1 MAQLVENP
9 ANLRNIT
16 PIATHCQPSYS
27 VMPDTDLPPVLPPS
41 SELKSSELNAASV
54 LDIDQNSGTASA
66 SEVQRNIDMTNA
78 QPDAAHTPS
87 EPIIGDGITINTSI
101 PPASATAAER
111 KAYLNHLIK
120 HLPNLPGVYKM
131 IGKSGDILYVGKAK
145 SLKNRVSSYFAKT
158 IDHPKTRALVQRI
171 HHIDTI
177 ITRSETEALLLEQN
191 LIKLHRPPYN
201 VLLRDDKSYLY
212 VFISADKPYPRL
224 AYGRGK
230 GQHQKGKFFG
240 PFPSAHA
247 AKETL
252 LLMQKMFQVRQCTNT
267 FFKARQRPC
276 LEYQI
281 KRCRAPCVGLVSPED
296 YTDDV
301 NNTIRFLKGE
311 GNDLQVRLV
320 GKMEQAAEAMQFE
333 QAAFY
338 RDQLSMLRE
347 VQAKQAVYTVKG
359 EADIIAIAS
368 QAGITCVHV
377 MNVRGG
383 RVLGGNNYFPDVD
396 SQQDLAENLSEF
408 VSSFYFQV
416 SDDLPD
422 DLIISHELPDQ
433 AAVGDALAEQFG
445 KKVAIKTRVREQRA
459 EWLSLAQ
466 MNANNALQTKLG
478 DYLEVKAR
486 YQALQDVLRDALGGK
501 TLDRIE
507 CFDISHTMGEATIAS
522 CVVCDQGGLRKRDYR
537 QYAIHGITG
546 GDDYAAMQQALTRRY
561 SKQPLP
567 DLLLIDGGKG
577 QLNMAKNVL
586 SELGILGQTLL
597 VGVAKGEGR
606 KAGLEVLHFI
616 DREPLDLP
624 PDSKALHLIMH
635 IRDEAHRFAITAHR
649 KKRDK
654 RRASSVLEAIPGLGE
669 KRRRDLLNHFG
680 GLQQLLGASQQEI
693 EQVHG
698 IGKVMAN
705 TIYKVLHH

>member
-1 MAQLVENP
+1 
-9 ANLRNIT
+9 
-16 PIATHCQPSYS
+16 
-27 VMPDTDLPPVLPPS
+27 MP
-41 SELKSSELNAASV
+41 KNK
-54 LDIDQNSGTASA
+54 
-66 SEVQRNIDMTNA
+66 
-78 QPDAAHTPS
+78 TPS
-87 EPIIGDGITINTSI
+87 IDPATIEI
-101 PPASATAAER
+101 AAATADR
-111 KAYLNHLIK
+111 KARLDHLIK
-120 HLPNLPGVYKM
+120 RLPNLPGVYKM
-131 IGKSGDILYVGKAK
+131 LGKNGDIIYVGKAK
-145 SLKNRVSSYFAKT
+145 SLKSRVNSYFAKT

-171 HHIDTI
+171 DNIETI

-230 GQHQKGKFFG
+230 GQHQKGRFFG

-247 AKETL
+247 AKQTL
-252 LLMQKMFQVRQCTNT
+252 LMMQKMFMVRQCTNT
-267 FFKARQRPC
+267 FFAQRQRPC

-281 KRCRAPCVGLVSPED
+281 KRCKAPCVGLVSPEE
-296 YTDDV
+296 YADDV

-311 GNDLQVRLV
+311 GTDLQVKLV
-320 GKMEQAAEAMQFE
+320 GKMEQAAEDMNFE
-333 QAAFY
+333 QAALY

-377 MNVRGG
+377 MNVRNGQ
-383 RVLGGNNYFPDVD
+383 VLGGNNYFPDVD
-396 SQQDLAENLSEF
+396 SENDIADNLSEF

-416 SDDLPD
+416 SDDLPEE
-422 DLIISHELPDQ
+422 LIINHELPDQ
-433 AAVGDALAEQFG
+433 TAMTEALTETFG
-445 KKVAIKTRVREQRA
+445 KKVTLKTKVREQRS
-459 EWLSLAQ
+459 EWLTLAQ

-478 DYLEVKAR
+478 DYLEVKSRFNALNEVLKE
-486 YQALQDVLRDALGGK
+486 ALQGK
-501 TLDRIE
+501 SLDRIE

-522 CVVCDQGGLRKRDYR
+522 CVVADQGGLRKRDYR

-546 GDDYAAMQQALTRRY
+546 GDDYAAMKQVLNRRY

-577 QLNMAKNVL
+577 QLNMAKDVL
-586 SELGILGQTLL
+586 SELGILPQTLL

-624 PDSKALHLIMH
+624 ADSKALHLIMH

-654 RRASSVLEAIPGLGE
+654 RRSSSVLEAIPGLGE
-669 KRRRDLLNHFG
+669 KRRRELLNHFG
-680 GLQQLLGASQQEI
+680 GLQQLLGASQDEI
-693 EQVHG
+693 GQVNG

-705 TIYKVLHH
+705 TIYKVLHG

>member
-1 MAQLVENP
+1 
-9 ANLRNIT
+9 
-16 PIATHCQPSYS
+16 
-27 VMPDTDLPPVLPPS
+27 MP
-41 SELKSSELNAASV
+41 KNK
-54 LDIDQNSGTASA
+54 
-66 SEVQRNIDMTNA
+66 
-78 QPDAAHTPS
+78 TPS
-87 EPIIGDGITINTSI
+87 IDPATIEI
-101 PPASATAAER
+101 AAATADR
-111 KAYLNHLIK
+111 KARLDHLIK
-120 HLPNLPGVYKM
+120 RLPNLPGVYKM
-131 IGKSGDILYVGKAK
+131 LGKNGDIIYVGKAK
-145 SLKNRVSSYFAKT
+145 SLKSRVNSYFAKT

-171 HHIDTI
+171 DNIETI

-230 GQHQKGKFFG
+230 GQHQKGRFFG

-247 AKETL
+247 AKQTL
-252 LLMQKMFQVRQCTNT
+252 LMMQKMFMVRQCTNT
-267 FFKARQRPC
+267 FFAQRQRPC

-281 KRCRAPCVGLVSPED
+281 KRCKAPCVGLVSPED
-296 YTDDV
+296 YADDV

-311 GNDLQVRLV
+311 GTDLQVKLV
-320 GKMEQAAEAMQFE
+320 GKMEQAAEDMNFE
-333 QAAFY
+333 QAALY

-377 MNVRGG
+377 MNVRNGQ
-383 RVLGGNNYFPDVD
+383 VLGGNNYFPDVD
-396 SQQDLAENLSEF
+396 SENDIADNLSEF

-416 SDDLPD
+416 SDDLPEE
-422 DLIISHELPDQ
+422 LIISHELPDQ
-433 AAVGDALAEQFG
+433 NAMTEALTETFG
-445 KKVAIKTRVREQRA
+445 KKVTIKTKVREQRN
-459 EWLSLAQ
+459 EWLTLAQ

-478 DYLEVKAR
+478 DYLEVKSRFNALNEVLKE
-486 YQALQDVLRDALGGK
+486 ALQGK
-501 TLDRIE
+501 SLDRIE

-522 CVVCDQGGLRKRDYR
+522 CVVADQGGLRKRDYR

-546 GDDYAAMQQALTRRY
+546 GDDYAAMKQVLNRRY

-577 QLNMAKNVL
+577 QLNMAKDVL
-586 SELGILGQTLL
+586 SELGILPQTLL

-624 PDSKALHLIMH
+624 ADSKALHLIMH

-654 RRASSVLEAIPGLGE
+654 RRSSSVLEAIPGLGE
-669 KRRRDLLNHFG
+669 KRRRELLNHFG
-680 GLQQLLGASQQEI
+680 GLQQLLGASQDEI
-693 EQVHG
+693 GQVNG

-705 TIYKVLHH
+705 TIYKVLHG

>member
-1 MAQLVENP
+1 MPKNKMPSIDP
-9 ANLRNIT
+9 ATIE
-16 PIATHCQPSYS
+16 IA
-27 VMPDTDLPPVLPPS
+27 
-41 SELKSSELNAASV
+41 A
-54 LDIDQNSGTASA
+54 
-66 SEVQRNIDMTNA
+66 
-78 QPDAAHTPS
+78 
-87 EPIIGDGITINTSI
+87 
-101 PPASATAAER
+101 ATADR
-111 KAYLNHLIK
+111 KARLDHLIK
-120 HLPNLPGVYKM
+120 RLPNLPGVYKM
-131 IGKSGDILYVGKAK
+131 LGKNGDIIYVGKAK
-145 SLKNRVSSYFAKT
+145 SLKSRVNSYFAKT

-171 HHIDTI
+171 DNIETI

-230 GQHQKGKFFG
+230 GQHQKGRFFG

-247 AKETL
+247 AKQTL
-252 LLMQKMFQVRQCTNT
+252 LMMQKMFMVRQCTNA
-267 FFKARQRPC
+267 FFTQRQRPC

-281 KRCRAPCVGLVSPED
+281 KRCKAPCVGLVSPEE
-296 YTDDV
+296 YADDV

-311 GNDLQVRLV
+311 GTDLQVKLV
-320 GKMEQAAEAMQFE
+320 GKMEQAAEDMNFE
-333 QAAFY
+333 QAALY

-377 MNVRGG
+377 MNVRNGQ
-383 RVLGGNNYFPDVD
+383 VLGGNNYFPDVD
-396 SQQDLAENLSEF
+396 SENDIADNLSEF

-416 SDDLPD
+416 SDDLPEE
-422 DLIISHELPDQ
+422 LIISHELPDQ
-433 AAVGDALAEQFG
+433 TAMTEALTETFG
-445 KKVAIKTRVREQRA
+445 KKVTIKTKVREQRS
-459 EWLSLAQ
+459 EWLTLAQ

-478 DYLEVKAR
+478 DYLEVKSRFNALNEVLKE
-486 YQALQDVLRDALGGK
+486 ALQGK
-501 TLDRIE
+501 SLDRIE

-522 CVVCDQGGLRKRDYR
+522 CVVADQGGLRKRDYR

-546 GDDYAAMQQALTRRY
+546 GDDYAAMKQVLNRRY

-577 QLNMAKNVL
+577 QLNMAKDVL
-586 SELGILGQTLL
+586 SELGILTQTLL

-624 PDSKALHLIMH
+624 ADSKALHLIMH

-654 RRASSVLEAIPGLGE
+654 RRSSSVLEAIPGLGE
-669 KRRRDLLNHFG
+669 KRRRELLNHFG
-680 GLQQLLGASQQEI
+680 GLQQLLGASQDEI
-693 EQVHG
+693 GQVNG

-705 TIYKVLHH
+705 TIYKVLHG

>member
-1 MAQLVENP
+1 
-9 ANLRNIT
+9 
-16 PIATHCQPSYS
+16 
-27 VMPDTDLPPVLPPS
+27 MP
-41 SELKSSELNAASV
+41 KNK
-54 LDIDQNSGTASA
+54 
-66 SEVQRNIDMTNA
+66 
-78 QPDAAHTPS
+78 TPS
-87 EPIIGDGITINTSI
+87 IDPATIEI
-101 PPASATAAER
+101 AAATADR
-111 KAYLNHLIK
+111 KARLDHLIK
-120 HLPNLPGVYKM
+120 RLPNLPGVYKM
-131 IGKSGDILYVGKAK
+131 LGKNGDIIYVGKAK
-145 SLKNRVSSYFAKT
+145 SLKSRVNSYFAKT

-171 HHIDTI
+171 DNIETI

-230 GQHQKGKFFG
+230 GQHQKGRFFG

-247 AKETL
+247 AKQTL
-252 LLMQKMFQVRQCTNT
+252 LMMQKMFMVRQCTNA
-267 FFKARQRPC
+267 FFAQRQRPC

-281 KRCRAPCVGLVSPED
+281 KRCKAPCVGLVSPED
-296 YTDDV
+296 YADDV

-311 GNDLQVRLV
+311 GTDLQVKLV
-320 GKMEQAAEAMQFE
+320 GKMEQAAEDMNFE
-333 QAAFY
+333 QAALY

-377 MNVRGG
+377 MNVRNGQ
-383 RVLGGNNYFPDVD
+383 VLGGNNYFPDVD
-396 SQQDLAENLSEF
+396 SENDIADNLSEF

-416 SDDLPD
+416 SDDLPEE
-422 DLIISHELPDQ
+422 LIISHELADQ
-433 AAVGDALAEQFG
+433 TAMTEALTETFG
-445 KKVAIKTRVREQRA
+445 KKVTIKTKVREQRS
-459 EWLSLAQ
+459 EWLTLAQ

-478 DYLEVKAR
+478 DYLEVKSRFNALNEVLKE
-486 YQALQDVLRDALGGK
+486 ALQGK
-501 TLDRIE
+501 SLDRIE

-522 CVVCDQGGLRKRDYR
+522 CVVADQGGLRKRDYR

-546 GDDYAAMQQALTRRY
+546 GDDYAAMKQVLNRRY

-577 QLNMAKNVL
+577 QLNMAKDVL
-586 SELGILGQTLL
+586 SELGILTQTLL

-624 PDSKALHLIMH
+624 ADSKALHLIMH

-654 RRASSVLEAIPGLGE
+654 RRSSSVLEAIPGLGE
-669 KRRRDLLNHFG
+669 KRRRELLNHFG
-680 GLQQLLGASQQEI
+680 GLQQLLGASQDEI
-693 EQVHG
+693 GQVNG

-705 TIYKVLHH
+705 TIYKVLHG

>member
-1 MAQLVENP
+1 
-9 ANLRNIT
+9 
-16 PIATHCQPSYS
+16 
-27 VMPDTDLPPVLPPS
+27 MP
-41 SELKSSELNAASV
+41 KNK
-54 LDIDQNSGTASA
+54 
-66 SEVQRNIDMTNA
+66 
-78 QPDAAHTPS
+78 TPS
-87 EPIIGDGITINTSI
+87 IDPATIEI
-101 PPASATAAER
+101 PAATADR
-111 KAYLNHLIK
+111 KARLDHLIK
-120 HLPNLPGVYKM
+120 RLPNLPGVYKM
-131 IGKSGDILYVGKAK
+131 LGKNGDIIYVGKAK
-145 SLKNRVSSYFAKT
+145 SLKSRVNSYFAKT

-171 HHIDTI
+171 DNIETI

-230 GQHQKGKFFG
+230 GQHQKGRFFG

-247 AKETL
+247 AKQTL
-252 LLMQKMFQVRQCTNT
+252 LMMQKMFMVRQCTNA
-267 FFKARQRPC
+267 FFAQRQRPC

-281 KRCRAPCVGLVSPED
+281 KRCKAPCVGLVSPED
-296 YTDDV
+296 YADDV

-311 GNDLQVRLV
+311 GTDLQVKLV
-320 GKMEQAAEAMQFE
+320 GKMEQAAEDMNFE
-333 QAAFY
+333 QAALY

-377 MNVRGG
+377 MNVRNGQ
-383 RVLGGNNYFPDVD
+383 VLGGNNYFPDVD
-396 SQQDLAENLSEF
+396 SENDIADNLSEF

-416 SDDLPD
+416 SDDLPEE
-422 DLIISHELPDQ
+422 LIISHELPDQ
-433 AAVGDALAEQFG
+433 TAMTEALTETFG
-445 KKVAIKTRVREQRA
+445 KKVTIKTKVREQRS
-459 EWLSLAQ
+459 EWLTLAQ

-478 DYLEVKAR
+478 DYLEVKSRFNALNEVLKE
-486 YQALQDVLRDALGGK
+486 ALQGK

-522 CVVCDQGGLRKRDYR
+522 CVVADQGGLRKRDYR

-546 GDDYAAMQQALTRRY
+546 GDDYAAMKQVLNRRY

-577 QLNMAKNVL
+577 QLNMAKDVL
-586 SELGILGQTLL
+586 SELGILSQTLL

-624 PDSKALHLIMH
+624 ADSKALHLIMH

-654 RRASSVLEAIPGLGE
+654 RRSSSVLEAIPGLGE
-669 KRRRDLLNHFG
+669 KRRRELLNHFG
-680 GLQQLLGASQQEI
+680 GLQQLLGASQDEI
-693 EQVHG
+693 GQVNG

-705 TIYKVLHH
+705 TIYKVLHG

>member
-1 MAQLVENP
+1 
-9 ANLRNIT
+9 
-16 PIATHCQPSYS
+16 
-27 VMPDTDLPPVLPPS
+27 MP
-41 SELKSSELNAASV
+41 KNK
-54 LDIDQNSGTASA
+54 
-66 SEVQRNIDMTNA
+66 
-78 QPDAAHTPS
+78 TPS
-87 EPIIGDGITINTSI
+87 IDPATIEI
-101 PPASATAAER
+101 AAATADR
-111 KAYLNHLIK
+111 KARLDHLIK

-131 IGKSGDILYVGKAK
+131 LGKNGDIIYVGKAK
-145 SLKNRVSSYFAKT
+145 SLKSRVNSYFAKT

-171 HHIDTI
+171 DNIETI

-230 GQHQKGKFFG
+230 GQHQKGRFFG

-247 AKETL
+247 AKQTL
-252 LLMQKMFQVRQCTNT
+252 LMMQKMFMVRQCTNA
-267 FFKARQRPC
+267 FFAQRQRPC

-281 KRCRAPCVGLVSPED
+281 KRCKAPCVGLVSPEE
-296 YTDDV
+296 YADDV

-311 GNDLQVRLV
+311 GTDLQVKLV
-320 GKMEQAAEAMQFE
+320 GKMEQAAEDMNFE
-333 QAAFY
+333 QAALY

-377 MNVRGG
+377 MNVRNGQ
-383 RVLGGNNYFPDVD
+383 VLGGNNYFPDVD
-396 SQQDLAENLSEF
+396 SENDIADNLTEF

-416 SDDLPD
+416 SDDLPEE
-422 DLIISHELPDQ
+422 LIISHELPDQ
-433 AAVGDALAEQFG
+433 IAMTEALTETFG
-445 KKVAIKTRVREQRA
+445 KKVTIKTKVREQRN
-459 EWLSLAQ
+459 EWLTLAQ

-478 DYLEVKAR
+478 DYLEVKSRFNALNEVLKE
-486 YQALQDVLRDALGGK
+486 ALQGK
-501 TLDRIE
+501 SLDRIE

-522 CVVCDQGGLRKRDYR
+522 CVVADQGGMRKRDYR

-546 GDDYAAMQQALTRRY
+546 GDDYAAMKQVLNRRY

-577 QLNMAKNVL
+577 QLNMAKDVL
-586 SELGILGQTLL
+586 SELGILTQTLL

-624 PDSKALHLIMH
+624 ADSKALHLIMH

-654 RRASSVLEAIPGLGE
+654 RRSSSVLEAIPGLGE
-669 KRRRDLLNHFG
+669 KRRRELLNHFG
-680 GLQQLLGASQQEI
+680 GLQQLLGASQDEI
-693 EQVHG
+693 GQVNG

-705 TIYKVLHH
+705 TIYKVLHG

>member
-1 MAQLVENP
+1 MPKERKSSVNP
-9 ANLRNIT
+9 AIDPAT
-16 PIATHCQPSYS
+16 IEIA
-27 VMPDTDLPPVLPPS
+27 
-41 SELKSSELNAASV
+41 A
-54 LDIDQNSGTASA
+54 
-66 SEVQRNIDMTNA
+66 
-78 QPDAAHTPS
+78 
-87 EPIIGDGITINTSI
+87 
-101 PPASATAAER
+101 ATADR
-111 KAYLNHLIK
+111 KARLDHLIK
-120 HLPNLPGVYKM
+120 RLPNLPGVYKM
-131 IGKSGDILYVGKAK
+131 LGKNGDIIYVGKAK
-145 SLKNRVSSYFAKT
+145 SLKSRVNSYFAKT

-171 HHIDTI
+171 DNIETI

-230 GQHQKGKFFG
+230 GQHQKGRFFG

-247 AKETL
+247 AKQTL
-252 LLMQKMFQVRQCTNT
+252 LMMQKMFMVRQCTNA
-267 FFKARQRPC
+267 FFAQRQRPC

-281 KRCRAPCVGLVSPED
+281 KRCKAPCVGLVSPED
-296 YTDDV
+296 YADDV

-311 GNDLQVRLV
+311 GTDLQVKLV
-320 GKMEQAAEAMQFE
+320 GKMEQAAEDMNFE
-333 QAAFY
+333 QAALY

-377 MNVRGG
+377 MNVRNGQ
-383 RVLGGNNYFPDVD
+383 VLGGNNYFPDVD
-396 SQQDLAENLSEF
+396 SENDIADNLSEF

-416 SDDLPD
+416 SDDLPEE
-422 DLIISHELPDQ
+422 LIISHELPDQ
-433 AAVGDALAEQFG
+433 TAMTEALTETFG
-445 KKVAIKTRVREQRA
+445 KKVTIKTKVREQRN
-459 EWLSLAQ
+459 EWLTLAQ

-478 DYLEVKAR
+478 DYLEVKSR
-486 YQALQDVLRDALGGK
+486 FNALNAVLKEPLQGK
-501 TLDRIE
+501 SLDRIE

-522 CVVCDQGGLRKRDYR
+522 CVVADQGGLRKRDYR

-546 GDDYAAMQQALTRRY
+546 GDDYAAMKQVLNRRY

-577 QLNMAKNVL
+577 QLNMAKDVL
-586 SELGILGQTLL
+586 SELGILPQTLL

-624 PDSKALHLIMH
+624 ADSKALHLIMH

-654 RRASSVLEAIPGLGE
+654 RRSSSVLEAIPGLGE
-669 KRRRDLLNHFG
+669 KRRRELLNHFG
-680 GLQQLLGASQQEI
+680 GLQQLLGASQDEI
-693 EQVHG
+693 GQVNG

-705 TIYKVLHH
+705 TIYKVLHG

>member
-1 MAQLVENP
+1 MPKERKSSVNP
-9 ANLRNIT
+9 AIDPAT
-16 PIATHCQPSYS
+16 IEIA
-27 VMPDTDLPPVLPPS
+27 
-41 SELKSSELNAASV
+41 A
-54 LDIDQNSGTASA
+54 
-66 SEVQRNIDMTNA
+66 
-78 QPDAAHTPS
+78 
-87 EPIIGDGITINTSI
+87 
-101 PPASATAAER
+101 ATADR
-111 KAYLNHLIK
+111 KARLDHLIK
-120 HLPNLPGVYKM
+120 RLPNLPGVYKM
-131 IGKSGDILYVGKAK
+131 LGKNGDIIYVGKAK
-145 SLKNRVSSYFAKT
+145 SLKSRVNSYFAKT

-171 HHIDTI
+171 DNIETI

-230 GQHQKGKFFG
+230 GQHQKGRFFG

-247 AKETL
+247 AKQTL
-252 LLMQKMFQVRQCTNT
+252 LMMQKMFMVRQCTNA
-267 FFKARQRPC
+267 FFAQRQRPC

-281 KRCRAPCVGLVSPED
+281 KRCKAPCVGLVSPEE
-296 YTDDV
+296 YADDV

-311 GNDLQVRLV
+311 GTDLQVKLV
-320 GKMEQAAEAMQFE
+320 GKMEQAAEDMNFE
-333 QAAFY
+333 QAALY

-377 MNVRGG
+377 MNVRNGQ
-383 RVLGGNNYFPDVD
+383 VLGGNNYFPDVD
-396 SQQDLAENLSEF
+396 SENDIADNLSEF

-416 SDDLPD
+416 SDDLPEE
-422 DLIISHELPDQ
+422 LIISHELPDQ
-433 AAVGDALAEQFG
+433 NAMTEALTETFG
-445 KKVAIKTRVREQRA
+445 KKVTIKTKVREQRN
-459 EWLSLAQ
+459 EWLTLAQ

-478 DYLEVKAR
+478 DYLEVKSRFNALNEVLKE
-486 YQALQDVLRDALGGK
+486 ALQGK
-501 TLDRIE
+501 SLDRIE

-522 CVVCDQGGLRKRDYR
+522 CVVADQGGLRKRDYR

-546 GDDYAAMQQALTRRY
+546 GDDYAAMKQVLNRRY

-577 QLNMAKNVL
+577 QLNMAKDVL
-586 SELGILGQTLL
+586 SELGILPQTLL

-624 PDSKALHLIMH
+624 ADSKALHLIMH

-654 RRASSVLEAIPGLGE
+654 RRSSSVLEAIPGLGE
-669 KRRRDLLNHFG
+669 KRRRELLNHFG
-680 GLQQLLGASQQEI
+680 GLQQLLGASQDEI
-693 EQVHG
+693 GQVNG

-705 TIYKVLHH
+705 TIYKVLHG

>member
-1 MAQLVENP
+1 MPKERKSSVNP
-9 ANLRNIT
+9 AIDPAT
-16 PIATHCQPSYS
+16 IEIA
-27 VMPDTDLPPVLPPS
+27 
-41 SELKSSELNAASV
+41 A
-54 LDIDQNSGTASA
+54 
-66 SEVQRNIDMTNA
+66 
-78 QPDAAHTPS
+78 
-87 EPIIGDGITINTSI
+87 
-101 PPASATAAER
+101 ATADR
-111 KAYLNHLIK
+111 KARLDHLIK
-120 HLPNLPGVYKM
+120 RLPNLPGVYKM
-131 IGKSGDILYVGKAK
+131 LGKNGDIIYVGKAK
-145 SLKNRVSSYFAKT
+145 SLKSRVNSYFAKT

-171 HHIDTI
+171 DNIETI

-230 GQHQKGKFFG
+230 GQHQKGRFFG

-247 AKETL
+247 AKQTL
-252 LLMQKMFQVRQCTNT
+252 LMMQKMFMVRQCTNA
-267 FFKARQRPC
+267 FFAQRQRPC

-281 KRCRAPCVGLVSPED
+281 KRCKAPCVGLVSPED
-296 YTDDV
+296 YADDV

-311 GNDLQVRLV
+311 GTDLQVKLV
-320 GKMEQAAEAMQFE
+320 GKMEQAAEDMNFE
-333 QAAFY
+333 QAASY

-377 MNVRGG
+377 MNVRNGQ
-383 RVLGGNNYFPDVD
+383 VLGGNNYFPDVD
-396 SQQDLAENLSEF
+396 SENDIADNLSEF

-416 SDDLPD
+416 SDDLPEE
-422 DLIISHELPDQ
+422 LIISHELPDQ
-433 AAVGDALAEQFG
+433 TAMTEALTETFG
-445 KKVAIKTRVREQRA
+445 KKVTIKTKVREQRS
-459 EWLSLAQ
+459 EWLTLAQ

-478 DYLEVKAR
+478 DYLEVKSRFNALNAVLKE
-486 YQALQDVLRDALGGK
+486 ALQGK
-501 TLDRIE
+501 SLDRIE

-522 CVVCDQGGLRKRDYR
+522 CVVADQGGLRKRDYR

-546 GDDYAAMQQALTRRY
+546 GDDYAAMKQVLNRRY

-577 QLNMAKNVL
+577 QLNMAKDEL
-586 SELGILGQTLL
+586 SELGILPQTLL

-624 PDSKALHLIMH
+624 ADSKALHLIMH

-654 RRASSVLEAIPGLGE
+654 RRSSSVLEAIPGLGE
-669 KRRRDLLNHFG
+669 KRRRELLNHFG
-680 GLQQLLGASQQEI
+680 GLQQLLGASQDEI
-693 EQVHG
+693 GQVNG

-705 TIYKVLHH
+705 TIYKVLHG

>member
-1 MAQLVENP
+1 
-9 ANLRNIT
+9 
-16 PIATHCQPSYS
+16 
-27 VMPDTDLPPVLPPS
+27 MP
-41 SELKSSELNAASV
+41 KNK
-54 LDIDQNSGTASA
+54 
-66 SEVQRNIDMTNA
+66 
-78 QPDAAHTPS
+78 TPS
-87 EPIIGDGITINTSI
+87 IDPATIEI
-101 PPASATAAER
+101 AAATADR
-111 KAYLNHLIK
+111 KARLDHLIK
-120 HLPNLPGVYKM
+120 RLPNLPGVYKM
-131 IGKSGDILYVGKAK
+131 LGKNGDIIYVGKAK
-145 SLKNRVSSYFAKT
+145 SLKSRVNSYFAKT

-171 HHIDTI
+171 DNIETI

-230 GQHQKGKFFG
+230 GQHQKGRFFG

-247 AKETL
+247 AKQTL
-252 LLMQKMFQVRQCTNT
+252 LMMQKMFMVRQCTNA
-267 FFKARQRPC
+267 FFAQRQRPC

-281 KRCRAPCVGLVSPED
+281 KRCKAPCVGLVSPED
-296 YTDDV
+296 YADDV

-311 GNDLQVRLV
+311 GTDLQVKLV
-320 GKMEQAAEAMQFE
+320 GKMEQAAEDMNFE
-333 QAAFY
+333 QAALY

-377 MNVRGG
+377 MNVRNGQ
-383 RVLGGNNYFPDVD
+383 VLGGNNYFPDVD
-396 SQQDLAENLSEF
+396 SENDIADNLSEF

-416 SDDLPD
+416 SDDLPEE
-422 DLIISHELPDQ
+422 LIISHELPDQ
-433 AAVGDALAEQFG
+433 TAMTEALTETFG
-445 KKVAIKTRVREQRA
+445 KKVAIKTKVREQRS
-459 EWLSLAQ
+459 EWLTLAQ

-478 DYLEVKAR
+478 DYLEVKSRFNALNEVLKE
-486 YQALQDVLRDALGGK
+486 ALQGK
-501 TLDRIE
+501 SLDRIE

-522 CVVCDQGGLRKRDYR
+522 CVVADQGGLRKRDYR

-546 GDDYAAMQQALTRRY
+546 GDDYAAMKQVLNRRY

-577 QLNMAKNVL
+577 QLNMAKDVL
-586 SELGILGQTLL
+586 SELGILTQTLL

-624 PDSKALHLIMH
+624 ADSKALHLIMH

-654 RRASSVLEAIPGLGE
+654 RRSSSVLEAIPGLGE
-669 KRRRDLLNHFG
+669 KRRRELLNHFG
-680 GLQQLLGASQQEI
+680 GLQQLLGASQDEI
-693 EQVHG
+693 GQVNG

-705 TIYKVLHH
+705 TIYKVLHG

>member
-1 MAQLVENP
+1 
-9 ANLRNIT
+9 
-16 PIATHCQPSYS
+16 
-27 VMPDTDLPPVLPPS
+27 MP
-41 SELKSSELNAASV
+41 KNK
-54 LDIDQNSGTASA
+54 
-66 SEVQRNIDMTNA
+66 
-78 QPDAAHTPS
+78 TPS
-87 EPIIGDGITINTSI
+87 IDPATIEI
-101 PPASATAAER
+101 AAATADR
-111 KAYLNHLIK
+111 KARLDHLIK
-120 HLPNLPGVYKM
+120 RLPNLPGVYKM
-131 IGKSGDILYVGKAK
+131 LGKNGDIIYVGKAK
-145 SLKNRVSSYFAKT
+145 SLKSRVNSYFAKT

-171 HHIDTI
+171 DNIETI

-230 GQHQKGKFFG
+230 GQHQKGRFFG

-247 AKETL
+247 AKQTL
-252 LLMQKMFQVRQCTNT
+252 LMMQKMFMVRQCTNA
-267 FFKARQRPC
+267 FFAQRQRPC

-281 KRCRAPCVGLVSPED
+281 KRCKAPCVGLVSPED
-296 YTDDV
+296 YADDV

-311 GNDLQVRLV
+311 GTDLQVKLV
-320 GKMEQAAEAMQFE
+320 GKMEQAAEDMNFE
-333 QAAFY
+333 QAALY

-377 MNVRGG
+377 MNVRNGQ
-383 RVLGGNNYFPDVD
+383 VLGGNNYFPDVD
-396 SQQDLAENLSEF
+396 SENDIADNLSEF

-416 SDDLPD
+416 SDDLPEE
-422 DLIISHELPDQ
+422 LIISHELPDQ
-433 AAVGDALAEQFG
+433 TAMTEALTETFG
-445 KKVAIKTRVREQRA
+445 KKVTIKTKVREQRN
-459 EWLSLAQ
+459 EWLTLAQ

-478 DYLEVKAR
+478 DYLEVKSRFNALNEVLKE
-486 YQALQDVLRDALGGK
+486 ALQGK
-501 TLDRIE
+501 SLDRIE

-522 CVVCDQGGLRKRDYR
+522 CVVADQGGLRKRDYR

-546 GDDYAAMQQALTRRY
+546 GDDYAAMKQVLNRRY

-577 QLNMAKNVL
+577 QLNMAKDVL
-586 SELGILGQTLL
+586 SELGILTQTLL

-624 PDSKALHLIMH
+624 ADSKALHLIMH
-635 IRDEAHRFAITAHR
+635 IRDEAHRFAISAHR

-654 RRASSVLEAIPGLGE
+654 RRSSSVLEAIPGLGE
-669 KRRRDLLNHFG
+669 KRRRELLNHFG
-680 GLQQLLGASQQEI
+680 GLQQLLGASQDEI
-693 EQVHG
+693 GQVNG

-705 TIYKVLHH
+705 TIYKVLHG

>member
-1 MAQLVENP
+1 MPKERKSSVNP
-9 ANLRNIT
+9 AIDPAT
-16 PIATHCQPSYS
+16 IEIA
-27 VMPDTDLPPVLPPS
+27 
-41 SELKSSELNAASV
+41 A
-54 LDIDQNSGTASA
+54 
-66 SEVQRNIDMTNA
+66 
-78 QPDAAHTPS
+78 
-87 EPIIGDGITINTSI
+87 
-101 PPASATAAER
+101 ATADR
-111 KAYLNHLIK
+111 KARLDHLIK
-120 HLPNLPGVYKM
+120 RLPNLPGVYKM
-131 IGKSGDILYVGKAK
+131 LGKNGDIIYVGKAK
-145 SLKNRVSSYFAKT
+145 SLKSRVNSYFAKT

-171 HHIDTI
+171 DNIETI

-230 GQHQKGKFFG
+230 GQHQKGRFFG

-247 AKETL
+247 AKQTL
-252 LLMQKMFQVRQCTNT
+252 LMMQKMFMVRQCTNA
-267 FFKARQRPC
+267 FFAQRQRPC

-281 KRCRAPCVGLVSPED
+281 KRCKAPCVGLVSPED
-296 YTDDV
+296 YADDV

-311 GNDLQVRLV
+311 GTDLQVKLV
-320 GKMEQAAEAMQFE
+320 GKMEQAAEDMNFE
-333 QAAFY
+333 QAALY

-377 MNVRGG
+377 MNVRNGQ
-383 RVLGGNNYFPDVD
+383 VLGGNNYFPDVD
-396 SQQDLAENLSEF
+396 SENDIADNLSEF

-416 SDDLPD
+416 SDDLPEE
-422 DLIISHELPDQ
+422 LIISHELPDQ
-433 AAVGDALAEQFG
+433 TAMTEALTETFG
-445 KKVAIKTRVREQRA
+445 KKVTIKTKVREQRS
-459 EWLSLAQ
+459 EWLTLAQ

-478 DYLEVKAR
+478 DYLEVKSRFNALNEVLKE
-486 YQALQDVLRDALGGK
+486 ALQGK
-501 TLDRIE
+501 SLDRIE

-522 CVVCDQGGLRKRDYR
+522 CVVADQGGLRKRDYR

-546 GDDYAAMQQALTRRY
+546 GDDYAAMKQVLNRRY

-577 QLNMAKNVL
+577 QLNMAKDVL
-586 SELGILGQTLL
+586 SELGILTQTLL

-624 PDSKALHLIMH
+624 ADSKALHLIMH

-654 RRASSVLEAIPGLGE
+654 RRSSSVLEAIPGLGE
-669 KRRRDLLNHFG
+669 KRRRELLNHFG
-680 GLQQLLGASQQEI
+680 GLQQLLGASQDEI
-693 EQVHG
+693 GQVNG

-705 TIYKVLHH
+705 TIYKVLHG

>member
-1 MAQLVENP
+1 MPKERKSSVNP
-9 ANLRNIT
+9 AIDPAT
-16 PIATHCQPSYS
+16 IEIA
-27 VMPDTDLPPVLPPS
+27 
-41 SELKSSELNAASV
+41 A
-54 LDIDQNSGTASA
+54 
-66 SEVQRNIDMTNA
+66 
-78 QPDAAHTPS
+78 
-87 EPIIGDGITINTSI
+87 
-101 PPASATAAER
+101 ATADR
-111 KAYLNHLIK
+111 KARLDHLIK
-120 HLPNLPGVYKM
+120 RLPNLPGVYKM
-131 IGKSGDILYVGKAK
+131 LGKNGDIIYVGKAK
-145 SLKNRVSSYFAKT
+145 SLKSRVNSYFAKT

-171 HHIDTI
+171 DNIETI

-230 GQHQKGKFFG
+230 GQHQKGRFFA

-247 AKETL
+247 AKQTL
-252 LLMQKMFQVRQCTNT
+252 LMMQKMFMVRQCTNA
-267 FFKARQRPC
+267 FFAQRQRPC

-281 KRCRAPCVGLVSPED
+281 KRCKAPCVGLVSPED
-296 YTDDV
+296 YADDV

-311 GNDLQVRLV
+311 GTDLQVKLV
-320 GKMEQAAEAMQFE
+320 GKMEQAAEDMNFE
-333 QAAFY
+333 QAALY

-377 MNVRGG
+377 MNVRNGQ
-383 RVLGGNNYFPDVD
+383 VLGGNNYFPDVD
-396 SQQDLAENLSEF
+396 SENDIADNLSEF

-416 SDDLPD
+416 SDDLPEE
-422 DLIISHELPDQ
+422 LIISHELPDQ
-433 AAVGDALAEQFG
+433 TAMTEALTETFG
-445 KKVAIKTRVREQRA
+445 KKVTIKTKVREQRN
-459 EWLSLAQ
+459 EWLTLAQ

-478 DYLEVKAR
+478 DYLEVKSRFNALNAVLKE
-486 YQALQDVLRDALGGK
+486 ALQGK
-501 TLDRIE
+501 SLDRIE

-522 CVVCDQGGLRKRDYR
+522 CVVADQGGLRKRDYR

-546 GDDYAAMQQALTRRY
+546 GDDYAAMKQVLNRRY

-577 QLNMAKNVL
+577 QLNMAKDVL
-586 SELGILGQTLL
+586 SELGILPQTLL

-624 PDSKALHLIMH
+624 ADSKALHLIMH

-654 RRASSVLEAIPGLGE
+654 RRSSSVLEAIPGLGE
-669 KRRRDLLNHFG
+669 KRRRELLNHFG
-680 GLQQLLGASQQEI
+680 GLQQLLGASQDEI
-693 EQVHG
+693 GQVNG

-705 TIYKVLHH
+705 TIYKVLHG

>member
-1 MAQLVENP
+1 MPKNKMPSIDP
-9 ANLRNIT
+9 ATIE
-16 PIATHCQPSYS
+16 IA
-27 VMPDTDLPPVLPPS
+27 
-41 SELKSSELNAASV
+41 A
-54 LDIDQNSGTASA
+54 
-66 SEVQRNIDMTNA
+66 
-78 QPDAAHTPS
+78 
-87 EPIIGDGITINTSI
+87 
-101 PPASATAAER
+101 ATADR
-111 KAYLNHLIK
+111 KARLDHLIK
-120 HLPNLPGVYKM
+120 RLPNLPGVYKM
-131 IGKSGDILYVGKAK
+131 LGKNGDIIYVGKAK
-145 SLKNRVSSYFAKT
+145 SLKSRVNSYFAKT

-171 HHIDTI
+171 DNIETI

-230 GQHQKGKFFG
+230 GQHQKGRFFG

-247 AKETL
+247 AKQTL
-252 LLMQKMFQVRQCTNT
+252 LMMQKMFMVRQCTNT
-267 FFKARQRPC
+267 FFAQRQRPC

-281 KRCRAPCVGLVSPED
+281 KRCKAPCVGLVSPED
-296 YTDDV
+296 YADDV

-311 GNDLQVRLV
+311 GTDLQVKLV
-320 GKMEQAAEAMQFE
+320 GKMEQAAEDMNFE
-333 QAAFY
+333 QAALY

-377 MNVRGG
+377 MNVRNGQ
-383 RVLGGNNYFPDVD
+383 VLGGNNYFPDVD
-396 SQQDLAENLSEF
+396 SENDIADNLSEF

-416 SDDLPD
+416 SDDLPEE
-422 DLIISHELPDQ
+422 LIISHELPDQ
-433 AAVGDALAEQFG
+433 TAMTEALTETFG
-445 KKVAIKTRVREQRA
+445 KKVTIKTKVREQRS
-459 EWLSLAQ
+459 EWLTLAQ

-478 DYLEVKAR
+478 DYLEVKSRFNALNEVLKE
-486 YQALQDVLRDALGGK
+486 ALQGK
-501 TLDRIE
+501 SLDRIE

-522 CVVCDQGGLRKRDYR
+522 CVVADQGGLRKRDYR

-546 GDDYAAMQQALTRRY
+546 GDDYAAMKQVLNRRY

-577 QLNMAKNVL
+577 QLNMAKDVL
-586 SELGILGQTLL
+586 SELGILTQTLL

-624 PDSKALHLIMH
+624 ADSKALHLIMH

-654 RRASSVLEAIPGLGE
+654 RRSSSVLEAIPGLGE
-669 KRRRDLLNHFG
+669 KRRRELLNHFG
-680 GLQQLLGASQQEI
+680 GLQQLLGASQDEI
-693 EQVHG
+693 GQVNG

-705 TIYKVLHH
+705 TIYKVLHG

>member
-1 MAQLVENP
+1 
-9 ANLRNIT
+9 
-16 PIATHCQPSYS
+16 
-27 VMPDTDLPPVLPPS
+27 MP
-41 SELKSSELNAASV
+41 KNK
-54 LDIDQNSGTASA
+54 
-66 SEVQRNIDMTNA
+66 
-78 QPDAAHTPS
+78 TPS
-87 EPIIGDGITINTSI
+87 IDPATIEI
-101 PPASATAAER
+101 AAATADR
-111 KAYLNHLIK
+111 KARLDHLIK
-120 HLPNLPGVYKM
+120 RLPNLPGVYKM
-131 IGKSGDILYVGKAK
+131 LGKNGDIIYVGKAK
-145 SLKNRVSSYFAKT
+145 SLKSRVNSYFAKT

-171 HHIDTI
+171 DNIETI

-230 GQHQKGKFFG
+230 GQHQKGRFFG

-247 AKETL
+247 AKQTL
-252 LLMQKMFQVRQCTNT
+252 LMMQKMFMVRQCTNA
-267 FFKARQRPC
+267 FFAQRQRPC

-281 KRCRAPCVGLVSPED
+281 KRCKAPCVGLVSPEE
-296 YTDDV
+296 YADDV

-311 GNDLQVRLV
+311 GTDLQVKLV
-320 GKMEQAAEAMQFE
+320 GKMEQAAEDMNFE
-333 QAAFY
+333 QAALY

-377 MNVRGG
+377 MNVRNGQ
-383 RVLGGNNYFPDVD
+383 VLGGNNYFPDVD
-396 SQQDLAENLSEF
+396 SENDIADNLSEF

-416 SDDLPD
+416 SDDLPEE
-422 DLIISHELPDQ
+422 LIISHELPDQ
-433 AAVGDALAEQFG
+433 TAMTEALTETFG
-445 KKVAIKTRVREQRA
+445 KKVTIKTKVREQRS
-459 EWLSLAQ
+459 EWLTLAQ

-478 DYLEVKAR
+478 DYLEVKSR
-486 YQALQDVLRDALGGK
+486 FNALNEVLKEPLQGK
-501 TLDRIE
+501 SLDRIE

-522 CVVCDQGGLRKRDYR
+522 CVVADQGGLRKRDYR

-546 GDDYAAMQQALTRRY
+546 GDDYAAMKKVLPRRY

-577 QLNMAKNVL
+577 QLNMAKDVL
-586 SELGILGQTLL
+586 SELGILPQTLL

-624 PDSKALHLIMH
+624 ADSKALHLIMH

-654 RRASSVLEAIPGLGE
+654 RRSSSVLEAIPGLGE
-669 KRRRDLLNHFG
+669 KRRRELLNHFG
-680 GLQQLLGASQQEI
+680 GLQQLLGASQDEI
-693 EQVHG
+693 GQVNG

-705 TIYKVLHH
+705 TIYKVLHG

>member
-1 MAQLVENP
+1 MPKERKSSVNP
-9 ANLRNIT
+9 AIDPAT
-16 PIATHCQPSYS
+16 IEIA
-27 VMPDTDLPPVLPPS
+27 
-41 SELKSSELNAASV
+41 A
-54 LDIDQNSGTASA
+54 
-66 SEVQRNIDMTNA
+66 
-78 QPDAAHTPS
+78 
-87 EPIIGDGITINTSI
+87 
-101 PPASATAAER
+101 ATADR
-111 KAYLNHLIK
+111 KARLDHLIK
-120 HLPNLPGVYKM
+120 RLPNLPGVYKM
-131 IGKSGDILYVGKAK
+131 LGKNGDIIYVGKAK
-145 SLKNRVSSYFAKT
+145 SLKSRVNSYFAKT

-171 HHIDTI
+171 DNIETI

-230 GQHQKGKFFG
+230 GQHQKGRFFG

-247 AKETL
+247 AKQTL
-252 LLMQKMFQVRQCTNT
+252 LMMQKMFMVRQCTNA
-267 FFKARQRPC
+267 FFAQRQRPC

-281 KRCRAPCVGLVSPED
+281 KRCKAPCVGLVSPED
-296 YTDDV
+296 YADDV

-311 GNDLQVRLV
+311 GTDLQVKLV
-320 GKMEQAAEAMQFE
+320 GKMEQAAEDMNFE
-333 QAAFY
+333 QAALY

-377 MNVRGG
+377 MNVRNGQ
-383 RVLGGNNYFPDVD
+383 VLGGNNYFPDVD
-396 SQQDLAENLSEF
+396 SENDIADNLSEF

-416 SDDLPD
+416 SDDLPEE
-422 DLIISHELPDQ
+422 LIISHELPDQ
-433 AAVGDALAEQFG
+433 TAMTEALTETFG
-445 KKVAIKTRVREQRA
+445 KKVTIKTKVREQRS
-459 EWLSLAQ
+459 EWLTLAQ

-478 DYLEVKAR
+478 DYLEVKSRFNALNAVLKE
-486 YQALQDVLRDALGGK
+486 ALQGK
-501 TLDRIE
+501 SLDRIE

-522 CVVCDQGGLRKRDYR
+522 CVVADQGGLRKRDYR

-546 GDDYAAMQQALTRRY
+546 GDDYAAMKQVLNRRY

-577 QLNMAKNVL
+577 QLNMAKDVL
-586 SELGILGQTLL
+586 SELGILTQTLL

-624 PDSKALHLIMH
+624 ADSKALHLIMH

-654 RRASSVLEAIPGLGE
+654 RRSSSVLEAIPGLGE
-669 KRRRDLLNHFG
+669 KRRRELLNHFG
-680 GLQQLLGASQQEI
+680 GLQQLLGASQDEI
-693 EQVHG
+693 GQVNG

-705 TIYKVLHH
+705 TIYKVLHG

>member
-1 MAQLVENP
+1 MPKERKSSVNP
-9 ANLRNIT
+9 AIDPAT
-16 PIATHCQPSYS
+16 IEIA
-27 VMPDTDLPPVLPPS
+27 
-41 SELKSSELNAASV
+41 A
-54 LDIDQNSGTASA
+54 
-66 SEVQRNIDMTNA
+66 
-78 QPDAAHTPS
+78 
-87 EPIIGDGITINTSI
+87 
-101 PPASATAAER
+101 ATADR
-111 KAYLNHLIK
+111 KARLDHLIK
-120 HLPNLPGVYKM
+120 RLPNLPGVYKM
-131 IGKSGDILYVGKAK
+131 LGKNGDIIYVGKAK
-145 SLKNRVSSYFAKT
+145 SLKSRVNSYFAKT

-171 HHIDTI
+171 DNIETI

-230 GQHQKGKFFG
+230 GQHQKGRFFG

-247 AKETL
+247 AKQTL
-252 LLMQKMFQVRQCTNT
+252 LMMQKMFMVRQCTNA
-267 FFKARQRPC
+267 FFAQRQRPC

-281 KRCRAPCVGLVSPED
+281 KRCKAPCVGLVSPEE
-296 YTDDV
+296 YADDV

-311 GNDLQVRLV
+311 GTDLQVKLV
-320 GKMEQAAEAMQFE
+320 GKMEQAAEDMNFE
-333 QAAFY
+333 QAASY

-377 MNVRGG
+377 MNVRNGQ
-383 RVLGGNNYFPDVD
+383 VLGGNNYFPDVD
-396 SQQDLAENLSEF
+396 SENDIADNLSEF

-416 SDDLPD
+416 SDDLPEE
-422 DLIISHELPDQ
+422 LIISHELPDQ
-433 AAVGDALAEQFG
+433 TAMTEALTETFG
-445 KKVAIKTRVREQRA
+445 KKVTIKTKVREQRS
-459 EWLSLAQ
+459 EWLTLAQ

-478 DYLEVKAR
+478 DYLEVKSRFNALNAVLKE
-486 YQALQDVLRDALGGK
+486 ALQGK
-501 TLDRIE
+501 SLDRIE

-522 CVVCDQGGLRKRDYR
+522 CVVADQGGLRKRDYR

-546 GDDYAAMQQALTRRY
+546 GDDYAAMKQVLNRRY

-577 QLNMAKNVL
+577 QLNMAKDVL
-586 SELGILGQTLL
+586 SELGILTQTLL

-624 PDSKALHLIMH
+624 ADSKALHLIMH

-654 RRASSVLEAIPGLGE
+654 RRSSSVLEAIPGLGE
-669 KRRRDLLNHFG
+669 KRRRELLNHFG
-680 GLQQLLGASQQEI
+680 GLQQLLGASQDEI
-693 EQVHG
+693 GQVNG

-705 TIYKVLHH
+705 TIYKVLHG

>member
-1 MAQLVENP
+1 MPKERKSSVNP
-9 ANLRNIT
+9 AIDPAT
-16 PIATHCQPSYS
+16 IEIA
-27 VMPDTDLPPVLPPS
+27 
-41 SELKSSELNAASV
+41 A
-54 LDIDQNSGTASA
+54 
-66 SEVQRNIDMTNA
+66 
-78 QPDAAHTPS
+78 
-87 EPIIGDGITINTSI
+87 
-101 PPASATAAER
+101 ATADR
-111 KAYLNHLIK
+111 KARLDHLIK
-120 HLPNLPGVYKM
+120 RLPNLPGVYKM
-131 IGKSGDILYVGKAK
+131 LGKNGDIIYVGKAK
-145 SLKNRVSSYFAKT
+145 SLKSRVNSYFAKT

-171 HHIDTI
+171 DNIETI

-230 GQHQKGKFFG
+230 GQHQKGRFFG

-247 AKETL
+247 AKQTL
-252 LLMQKMFQVRQCTNT
+252 LMMQKMFMVRQCTNT
-267 FFKARQRPC
+267 FFAQRQRPC

-281 KRCRAPCVGLVSPED
+281 KRCKAPCVGLVSPED
-296 YTDDV
+296 YADDV

-311 GNDLQVRLV
+311 GTDLQVKLV
-320 GKMEQAAEAMQFE
+320 GKMEQAAEDMNFE
-333 QAAFY
+333 QAALY

-377 MNVRGG
+377 MNVRNGQ
-383 RVLGGNNYFPDVD
+383 VLGGNNYFPDVD
-396 SQQDLAENLSEF
+396 SENDIADNLSEF

-416 SDDLPD
+416 SDDLPEE
-422 DLIISHELPDQ
+422 LIISHELPDQ
-433 AAVGDALAEQFG
+433 TAMTEALTETFG
-445 KKVAIKTRVREQRA
+445 KKVTIKTKVREQRS
-459 EWLSLAQ
+459 EWLTLTQ

-478 DYLEVKAR
+478 DYLEVKSRFNALNEVLKE
-486 YQALQDVLRDALGGK
+486 ALQGK
-501 TLDRIE
+501 SLDRIE

-522 CVVCDQGGLRKRDYR
+522 CVVADQGGLRKRDYR

-546 GDDYAAMQQALTRRY
+546 GDDYAAMKQVLTRRY
-561 SKQPLP
+561 SKQSLP

-577 QLNMAKNVL
+577 QLNMAKDVL
-586 SELGILGQTLL
+586 SELGILPQTLL
-597 VGVAKGEGR
+597 VAVAKGEGR

-624 PDSKALHLIMH
+624 ADSKALHLIMH

-654 RRASSVLEAIPGLGE
+654 RRSSSVLEAIPGLGE
-669 KRRRDLLNHFG
+669 KRRRELLNHFG
-680 GLQQLLGASQQEI
+680 GLQQLLGASQDEI
-693 EQVHG
+693 GQVNG

-705 TIYKVLHH
+705 TIYKVLHG

>member
-1 MAQLVENP
+1 MPKERKSSVNP
-9 ANLRNIT
+9 AIDPAT
-16 PIATHCQPSYS
+16 IEIA
-27 VMPDTDLPPVLPPS
+27 
-41 SELKSSELNAASV
+41 A
-54 LDIDQNSGTASA
+54 
-66 SEVQRNIDMTNA
+66 
-78 QPDAAHTPS
+78 
-87 EPIIGDGITINTSI
+87 
-101 PPASATAAER
+101 ATADR
-111 KAYLNHLIK
+111 KARLDHLIK
-120 HLPNLPGVYKM
+120 RLPNLPGVYKM
-131 IGKSGDILYVGKAK
+131 LGKNGDIIYVGKAK
-145 SLKNRVSSYFAKT
+145 SLKSRVNSYFAKT

-171 HHIDTI
+171 DNIETI

-230 GQHQKGKFFG
+230 GQHQKGRFFG

-247 AKETL
+247 AKQTL
-252 LLMQKMFQVRQCTNT
+252 LMMQKMFMVRQCTNA
-267 FFKARQRPC
+267 FFAQRQRPC

-281 KRCRAPCVGLVSPED
+281 KRCKAPCVGLVSPEE
-296 YTDDV
+296 YADDV

-311 GNDLQVRLV
+311 GTDLQVKLV
-320 GKMEQAAEAMQFE
+320 GKMEQAAEDMNFE
-333 QAAFY
+333 QAALY

-377 MNVRGG
+377 MNVRNGQ
-383 RVLGGNNYFPDVD
+383 VLGGNNYFPDVD
-396 SQQDLAENLSEF
+396 SENDIADNLSEF

-416 SDDLPD
+416 SDDLPEE
-422 DLIISHELPDQ
+422 LIISHELPDQ
-433 AAVGDALAEQFG
+433 TAMTEALTETFG
-445 KKVAIKTRVREQRA
+445 KKVTIKTKVREQRS
-459 EWLSLAQ
+459 EWLTLAQ

-478 DYLEVKAR
+478 DYLEVKSRFNALNEVLKE
-486 YQALQDVLRDALGGK
+486 ALQGK
-501 TLDRIE
+501 SLDRIE

-522 CVVCDQGGLRKRDYR
+522 CVVADQGGLRKRDYR

-546 GDDYAAMQQALTRRY
+546 GDDYAAMKQVLNRRY

-567 DLLLIDGGKG
+567 DLLPIDGGKG
-577 QLNMAKNVL
+577 QLNMAKDVL
-586 SELGILGQTLL
+586 SELGILTQTLL

-624 PDSKALHLIMH
+624 ADSKALHLIMH

-654 RRASSVLEAIPGLGE
+654 RRSSSVLEAIPGLGE
-669 KRRRDLLNHFG
+669 KRRRELLNHFG
-680 GLQQLLGASQQEI
+680 GLQQLLGASQDEI
-693 EQVHG
+693 GQVNG

-705 TIYKVLHH
+705 TIYKVLHG

>member
-1 MAQLVENP
+1 
-9 ANLRNIT
+9 
-16 PIATHCQPSYS
+16 
-27 VMPDTDLPPVLPPS
+27 MP
-41 SELKSSELNAASV
+41 KNK
-54 LDIDQNSGTASA
+54 
-66 SEVQRNIDMTNA
+66 
-78 QPDAAHTPS
+78 TPS
-87 EPIIGDGITINTSI
+87 IDPATIEI
-101 PPASATAAER
+101 AAATADR
-111 KAYLNHLIK
+111 KARLDHLIK
-120 HLPNLPGVYKM
+120 RLPNLPGVYKM
-131 IGKSGDILYVGKAK
+131 LGKNGDIIYVGKAK
-145 SLKNRVSSYFAKT
+145 SLKSRVNSYFAKT

-171 HHIDTI
+171 DNIETI

-230 GQHQKGKFFG
+230 GQHQKGRFFG

-247 AKETL
+247 AKQTL
-252 LLMQKMFQVRQCTNT
+252 LMMQKMFMVRQCTNA
-267 FFKARQRPC
+267 FFTQRQRPC

-281 KRCRAPCVGLVSPED
+281 KRCKAPCVGLVSPEE
-296 YTDDV
+296 YADDV

-311 GNDLQVRLV
+311 GTDLQVKLV
-320 GKMEQAAEAMQFE
+320 GKMEQAAEDMNFE
-333 QAAFY
+333 QAALY

-377 MNVRGG
+377 MNVRNGQ
-383 RVLGGNNYFPDVD
+383 VLGGNNYFPDVD
-396 SQQDLAENLSEF
+396 SENDIADNLSEF

-416 SDDLPD
+416 SDDLPEE
-422 DLIISHELPDQ
+422 LIISHELPDQ
-433 AAVGDALAEQFG
+433 TAMTEALTETFG
-445 KKVAIKTRVREQRA
+445 KKVTIKTKVREQRS
-459 EWLSLAQ
+459 EWLTLAQ

-478 DYLEVKAR
+478 DYLEVKSRFNALNEVLKE
-486 YQALQDVLRDALGGK
+486 ALQGK
-501 TLDRIE
+501 SLDRIE

-522 CVVCDQGGLRKRDYR
+522 CVVADQGGLRKRDYR

-546 GDDYAAMQQALTRRY
+546 GDDYAAMKQVLNRRY

-577 QLNMAKNVL
+577 QLNMAKDVL
-586 SELGILGQTLL
+586 SELGILTQTLL

-624 PDSKALHLIMH
+624 ADSKALHLIMH

-654 RRASSVLEAIPGLGE
+654 RRSSSVLEAIPGLGE
-669 KRRRDLLNHFG
+669 KRRRELLNHFG
-680 GLQQLLGASQQEI
+680 GLQQLLGASQDEI
-693 EQVHG
+693 GQVNG

-705 TIYKVLHH
+705 TIYKVLHG

>member
-1 MAQLVENP
+1 MPQKKMPSIDP
-9 ANLRNIT
+9 ATIE
-16 PIATHCQPSYS
+16 IA
-27 VMPDTDLPPVLPPS
+27 
-41 SELKSSELNAASV
+41 A
-54 LDIDQNSGTASA
+54 
-66 SEVQRNIDMTNA
+66 
-78 QPDAAHTPS
+78 
-87 EPIIGDGITINTSI
+87 
-101 PPASATAAER
+101 ATADR
-111 KAYLNHLIK
+111 KARLDHLIK
-120 HLPNLPGVYKM
+120 RLPNLPGVYKM
-131 IGKSGDILYVGKAK
+131 LGKNGDIIYVGKAK
-145 SLKNRVSSYFAKT
+145 SLKSRVNSYFAKT

-171 HHIDTI
+171 DNIETI

-230 GQHQKGKFFG
+230 GQHQKGRFFG

-247 AKETL
+247 AKQTL
-252 LLMQKMFQVRQCTNT
+252 LMMQKMFMVRQCTNA
-267 FFKARQRPC
+267 FFAQRQRPC

-281 KRCRAPCVGLVSPED
+281 KRCKAPCVGLVSPEE
-296 YTDDV
+296 YADDV

-311 GNDLQVRLV
+311 GTDLQVKLV
-320 GKMEQAAEAMQFE
+320 GKMEQAAEDMNFE
-333 QAAFY
+333 QAALY

-377 MNVRGG
+377 MNVRNGQ
-383 RVLGGNNYFPDVD
+383 VLGGNNYFPDVD
-396 SQQDLAENLSEF
+396 SENDIADNLSEF

-416 SDDLPD
+416 SDDLPEE
-422 DLIISHELPDQ
+422 LIISHELPDQ
-433 AAVGDALAEQFG
+433 TAMTEALTETFG
-445 KKVAIKTRVREQRA
+445 KKVTIKTKVREQRN
-459 EWLSLAQ
+459 EWLTLAQ

-478 DYLEVKAR
+478 DYLEVKSRFNALNAVLKE
-486 YQALQDVLRDALGGK
+486 ALQGK
-501 TLDRIE
+501 SLDRIE

-522 CVVCDQGGLRKRDYR
+522 CVVADQGGLRKRDYR

-546 GDDYAAMQQALTRRY
+546 GDDYAAIKQVLNRRY

-577 QLNMAKNVL
+577 QLNMAKDVL
-586 SELGILGQTLL
+586 SELGILPQTLL

-624 PDSKALHLIMH
+624 ADSKALHLIMH

-654 RRASSVLEAIPGLGE
+654 RRSSSVLEAIPGLGE
-669 KRRRDLLNHFG
+669 KRRRELLNHFG
-680 GLQQLLGASQQEI
+680 GLQQLLGASQDEI
-693 EQVHG
+693 GQVNG

-705 TIYKVLHH
+705 TIYKVLHG

>member
-1 MAQLVENP
+1 MPKERKSSVNP
-9 ANLRNIT
+9 AIDPAT
-16 PIATHCQPSYS
+16 IEIA
-27 VMPDTDLPPVLPPS
+27 
-41 SELKSSELNAASV
+41 A
-54 LDIDQNSGTASA
+54 
-66 SEVQRNIDMTNA
+66 
-78 QPDAAHTPS
+78 
-87 EPIIGDGITINTSI
+87 
-101 PPASATAAER
+101 ATADR
-111 KAYLNHLIK
+111 KARLDHLIK
-120 HLPNLPGVYKM
+120 RLPNLPGVYKM
-131 IGKSGDILYVGKAK
+131 LGKNGDIIYVGKAK
-145 SLKNRVSSYFAKT
+145 SLKSRVNSYFAKT

-171 HHIDTI
+171 DNIETI

-230 GQHQKGKFFG
+230 GQHQKGRFFG

-247 AKETL
+247 AKQTL
-252 LLMQKMFQVRQCTNT
+252 LMMQKMFMVRQCTNA
-267 FFKARQRPC
+267 FFAQRQRPC

-281 KRCRAPCVGLVSPED
+281 KRCKAPCVGLVSPEE
-296 YTDDV
+296 YADDV

-311 GNDLQVRLV
+311 GTDLQVKLV
-320 GKMEQAAEAMQFE
+320 GKMEQAAEDMNFE
-333 QAAFY
+333 QAALY

-377 MNVRGG
+377 MNVRNGQ
-383 RVLGGNNYFPDVD
+383 VLGGNNYFPDVD
-396 SQQDLAENLSEF
+396 SENDIADNLSEF

-416 SDDLPD
+416 SDDLPEE
-422 DLIISHELPDQ
+422 LIISHELPDQ
-433 AAVGDALAEQFG
+433 TAMTEALTETFG
-445 KKVAIKTRVREQRA
+445 KKVTIKTKVREQRS
-459 EWLSLAQ
+459 EWLTLAQ

-478 DYLEVKAR
+478 DYLEVKSR
-486 YQALQDVLRDALGGK
+486 FNALNAVLKEPLQGK
-501 TLDRIE
+501 SLDRIE

-522 CVVCDQGGLRKRDYR
+522 CVVADQGGLRKRDYR

-546 GDDYAAMQQALTRRY
+546 GDDYAAMKQVLNRRY

-577 QLNMAKNVL
+577 QLNMAKDVL
-586 SELGILGQTLL
+586 SELGILPQTLL

-624 PDSKALHLIMH
+624 ADSKALHLIMH

-654 RRASSVLEAIPGLGE
+654 RRSSSVLEAIPGLGE
-669 KRRRDLLNHFG
+669 KRRRELLNHFG
-680 GLQQLLGASQQEI
+680 GLQQLLGASQDEI
-693 EQVHG
+693 GQVNG

-705 TIYKVLHH
+705 TIYKVLHG

>member
-1 MAQLVENP
+1 
-9 ANLRNIT
+9 
-16 PIATHCQPSYS
+16 
-27 VMPDTDLPPVLPPS
+27 MP
-41 SELKSSELNAASV
+41 KNK
-54 LDIDQNSGTASA
+54 
-66 SEVQRNIDMTNA
+66 
-78 QPDAAHTPS
+78 TPS
-87 EPIIGDGITINTSI
+87 IDPATIEI
-101 PPASATAAER
+101 AAATADR
-111 KAYLNHLIK
+111 KARLDHLIK
-120 HLPNLPGVYKM
+120 RLPNLPGVYKM
-131 IGKSGDILYVGKAK
+131 LGKNGDIIYVGKAK
-145 SLKNRVSSYFAKT
+145 SLKSRVNSYFTKT

-171 HHIDTI
+171 DNIETI

-230 GQHQKGKFFG
+230 GQHQKGRFFG

-247 AKETL
+247 AKQTL
-252 LLMQKMFQVRQCTNT
+252 LMMQKMFMVRQCTNA
-267 FFKARQRPC
+267 FFAQRQRPC

-281 KRCRAPCVGLVSPED
+281 KRCKAPCVGLVSPED
-296 YTDDV
+296 YADDV

-311 GNDLQVRLV
+311 GTDLQVKLV
-320 GKMEQAAEAMQFE
+320 GKMEQAAEDMNFE
-333 QAAFY
+333 QAALY

-377 MNVRGG
+377 MNVRNGQ
-383 RVLGGNNYFPDVD
+383 VLGGNNYFPDVD
-396 SQQDLAENLSEF
+396 SENDIADNLSEF

-416 SDDLPD
+416 SDDLPEE
-422 DLIISHELPDQ
+422 LIISHELPDQ
-433 AAVGDALAEQFG
+433 TAMTEALTETFG
-445 KKVAIKTRVREQRA
+445 KKVAIKTKVREQRS
-459 EWLSLAQ
+459 EWLTLAQ

-478 DYLEVKAR
+478 DYLEVKSRFNALNEVLKE
-486 YQALQDVLRDALGGK
+486 ALQGK
-501 TLDRIE
+501 SLDRIE

-522 CVVCDQGGLRKRDYR
+522 CVVADQGGLRKRDYR

-546 GDDYAAMQQALTRRY
+546 GDDYAAMKQVLNRRY

-577 QLNMAKNVL
+577 QLNMAKDVL
-586 SELGILGQTLL
+586 SELGILTQTLL

-624 PDSKALHLIMH
+624 ADSKALHLIMH

-654 RRASSVLEAIPGLGE
+654 RRSSSVLEAIPGLGE
-669 KRRRDLLNHFG
+669 KRRRELLNHFG
-680 GLQQLLGASQQEI
+680 GLQQLLGASQDEI
-693 EQVHG
+693 GQVNG

-705 TIYKVLHH
+705 TIYKVLHG

>member
-1 MAQLVENP
+1 MPNNQIPTVDLSTIDFSLSDSSNNP
-9 ANLRNIT
+9 NASDRKTRLE
-16 PIATHCQPSYS
+16 H
-27 VMPDTDLPPVLPPS
+27 L
-41 SELKSSELNAASV
+41 LK
-54 LDIDQNSGTASA
+54 
-66 SEVQRNIDMTNA
+66 R
-78 QPDAAHTPS
+78 
-87 EPIIGDGITINTSI
+87 
-101 PPASATAAER
+101 
-111 KAYLNHLIK
+111 
-120 HLPNLPGVYKM
+120 LPNLPGVYKM
-131 IGKSGDILYVGKAK
+131 LDKKGEIIYVGKAK
-145 SLKNRVSSYFAKT
+145 SLKSRVNSYFAKT

-171 HHIDTI
+171 DNIDTI

-240 PFPSAHA
+240 PFPSAHS
-247 AKETL
+247 AKQTL
-252 LLMQKMFQVRQCTNT
+252 LIMQKMFMVRQCANP
-267 FFKARQRPC
+267 FFAQRKRPC

-281 KRCRAPCVGLVSPED
+281 KRCKAPCVGLVSPEE
-296 YTDDV
+296 YAEDV

-311 GNDLQVRLV
+311 ATELQATLV
-320 GKMEQAAEAMQFE
+320 QKMEQSASDLDFE
-333 QAAFY
+333 QAVMY
-338 RDQLSMLRE
+338 RDQLAMLRE

-377 MNVRGG
+377 MNVRNGQ
-383 RVLGGNNYFPDVD
+383 VLGGNSYFPDVNSD
-396 SQQDLAENLSEF
+396 NSLSDNLSEF
-408 VSSFYFQV
+408 VTSFYFQV

-422 DLIISHELPDQ
+422 EIILSHDLTDKTAITE
-433 AAVGDALAEQFG
+433 ALSETFG
-445 KKVAIKTRVREQRA
+445 KKVILKTSVREQRA
-459 EWLSLAQ
+459 EWLTLTE

-478 DYLEVKAR
+478 DYLEVKSR
-486 YQALQDVLRDALGGK
+486 FGALHGVLANVLHGK

-522 CVVCDQGGLRKRDYR
+522 CVVADSGGLRKRDYR

-546 GDDYAAMQQALTRRY
+546 GDDYGAMKQVLTRRY
-561 SKQPLP
+561 SKHALP

-577 QLNMAKNVL
+577 QLNMAKEVL
-586 SELGILGQTLL
+586 TELGILEQTLL

-616 DREPLDLP
+616 NHEPLDLP
-624 PDSKALHLIMH
+624 SDSKALHLIMH

-654 RRASSVLEAIPGLGE
+654 RRGGSVLEAIHGLGE

-680 GLQQLLGASQQEI
+680 GLQQLLGASQDEI
-693 EQVHG
+693 EQVNG

-705 TIYKVLHH
+705 TIYKVLHG